1 MRIERYQSEILVDI
15 NDWLKT
21 DLSELAEE
29 MRRYQRD
36 YENELVK
43 VNSIT
48 KISEVINNR
57 CQVQIV
63 FDHVLDAD
71 NTGDYIEDIE
81 ERLFIEDPKGLEL

>member
-1 MRIERYQSEILVDI
+1 MKIERYQSKVVVDI

-21 DLSELAEE
+21 DLNELAEE

-36 YENELVK
+36 YEKELVK
-43 VNSIT
+43 VNSIN

-63 FDHVLDAD
+63 FDHILNAD
-71 NTGDYIEDIE
+71 DTGDYIEDIE
-81 ERLFIEDPKGLEL
+81 ERLFLEDPKGLE

>member
-21 DLSELAEE
+21 DLNELAEE

-81 ERLFIEDPKGLEL
+81 ERLFLEDPKGLEL

>member
-1 MRIERYQSEILVDI
+1 MKIERYQSKVVVDI

-21 DLSELAEE
+21 DLNELAEE

-43 VNSIT
+43 VNSIN
-48 KISEVINNR
+48 KIFEVINNR

-63 FDHVLDAD
+63 FDHILNAD
-71 NTGDYIEDIE
+71 DTGDYIEDIE
-81 ERLFIEDPKGLEL
+81 ERLFLEDLKGLE

>member
-1 MRIERYQSEILVDI
+1 MKIERYQSKVVVDI

-21 DLSELAEE
+21 DLNELAEE

-36 YENELVK
+36 YEKELVK
-43 VNSIT
+43 VNSIN

-71 NTGDYIEDIE
+71 DTGDYIEDIE
-81 ERLFIEDPKGLEL
+81 ERLFLEDPKGLE